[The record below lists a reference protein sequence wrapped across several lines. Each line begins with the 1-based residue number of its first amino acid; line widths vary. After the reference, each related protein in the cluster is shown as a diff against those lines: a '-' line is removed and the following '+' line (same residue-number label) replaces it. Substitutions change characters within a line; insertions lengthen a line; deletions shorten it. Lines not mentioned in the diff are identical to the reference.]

1 MNRHTYLLIECVPP
15 NSSILCSPT
24 IYRGVIRKGCHVYLA
39 PMVILKTC
47 VLAPANLRKKARNCR
62 ENYLC
67 YTNLD
72 FGTHGLEFLVTPLVY
87 VLLVMICVQNIHK
100 YVFYWKKSEKM
111 PRHREDPKKVPYTL
125 HHVLFEKKQQGRIG
139 QKLIIVLMLSPR
151 WILSVFQS
159 QKLNSK
165 KAPSINRQSVYN
177 LSNTWNFNN
186 KIEGATVIKRIKL
199 DGIVT
204 CLNMFK
210 WINDFG
216 LPNCVTA
223 SSSSAFI
230 VWGSNPAATF

>member
-1 MNRHTYLLIECVPP
+1 MSWKYLSYI
-15 NSSILCSPT
+15 
-24 IYRGVIRKGCHVYLA
+24 
-39 PMVILKTC
+39 
-47 VLAPANLRKKARNCR
+47 
-62 ENYLC
+62 
-67 YTNLD
+67 NLD

-87 VLLVMICVQNIHK
+87 VLLVMICVQIIQK

-111 PRHREDPKKVPYTL
+111 PRHSEDPKKVPYTL
-125 HHVLFEKKQQGRIG
+125 HHVLFKKCNKDGQKLVKNWSRIG
-139 QKLIIVLMLSPR
+139 QKLVIVLMLSPR

-186 KIEGATVIKRIKL
+186 KIEGATVIKCIKL

-204 CLNMFK
+204 CFNMFK